1 MTTIEDRPQARP
13 TAIGLLGR
21 AGLAAVAAWLFL
33 VPVVARADGDATLGK
48 KVFAQCMACHR
59 AEEGKN
65 LIGPSL
71 YGVYGR
77 PAASVEGYAYSPAMK
92 NAKVTWD
99 DASLDKYLEAPLQM
113 VRGGKMA
120 FPGLKDKKQRDDVI
134 AYLKTLHK

>member
-1 MTTIEDRPQARP
+1 MTTIEDRPPARP
-13 TAIGLLGR
+13 TAIGLLGG
-21 AGLAAVAAWLFL
+21 AALAAAVLFML
-33 VPVVARADGDATLGK
+33 APAARADGDAALGK
-48 KVFAQCMACHR
+48 KAFAQCMACHR

-77 PAASVEGYAYSPAMK
+77 PAASVDGYSYSPAMK
-92 NAKVTWD
+92 NAKITWD